1 MALPPVVG
9 LEIGTTKTVALVGEW
24 REDNHVN
31 IIGIGE
37 QESAGIRKSQI
48 VDFEKVCAGIRSVLA
63 TAEERSDV
71 SIGEVVLAVDGARI
85 RVDVNRGM
93 VPVFDKSG
101 EITQDDIEQVMDVAS
116 AVNLGSD
123 REIIHTVNQ
132 HFYIDDSERVINPEG
147 LRGARLSLDML
158 VFHGNR
164 NGLANMLRA
173 AESRQIDVQ
182 DMVFSGLC
190 SALAVLTTEQKQ
202 SGVVVIDIG
211 GGTTDYVVYLHG
223 IVRTAGVFSLGGDH
237 ITNDIAHAFNIPMK
251 QAERIKREY
260 GSALVNDDDGTETV
274 KIAAEVGFAGCEIN
288 RKALNQVI
296 NARTDEMLR
305 KVERELQRASVIHQ
319 LGAGV
324 VLTGGCANLEGL
336 CTIGEN
342 VYGMPCSVGSPRNF
356 VGLNLATAGPE
367 YASACGLVQ
376 YGFRIAQ
383 EEKVTN
389 GLSGWFKGLL
399 GQ

>member
-1 MALPPVVG
+1 M
-9 LEIGTTKTVALVGEW
+9 
-24 REDNHVN
+24 
-31 IIGIGE
+31 
-37 QESAGIRKSQI
+37 
-48 VDFEKVCAGIRSVLA
+48 
-63 TAEERSDV
+63 
-71 SIGEVVLAVDGARI
+71 
-85 RVDVNRGM
+85 
-93 VPVFDKSG
+93 
-101 EITQDDIEQVMDVAS
+101 
-116 AVNLGSD
+116 
-123 REIIHTVNQ
+123 
-132 HFYIDDSERVINPEG
+132 
-147 LRGARLSLDML
+147 
-158 VFHGNR
+158 
-164 NGLANMLRA
+164 
-173 AESRQIDVQ
+173 
-182 DMVFSGLC
+182 
-190 SALAVLTTEQKQ
+190 
-202 SGVVVIDIG
+202 
-211 GGTTDYVVYLHG
+211 
-223 IVRTAGVFSLGGDH
+223 
-237 ITNDIAHAFNIPMK
+237 
-251 QAERIKREY
+251 
-260 GSALVNDDDGTETV
+260 
-274 KIAAEVGFAGCEIN
+274 
-288 RKALNQVI
+288 I